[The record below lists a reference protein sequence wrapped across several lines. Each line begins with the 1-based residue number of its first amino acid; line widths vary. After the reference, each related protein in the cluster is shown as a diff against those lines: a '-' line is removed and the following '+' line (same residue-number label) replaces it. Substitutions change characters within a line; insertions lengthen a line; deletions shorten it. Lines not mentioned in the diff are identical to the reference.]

1 MLKNKIPTKFVIVF
15 LFLILGGFG
24 IFSYKEN
31 AKIDFVE
38 WWNNIVFWKMNIKKH
53 CYKTMEWIHKKMV
66 GLMKIAANSKTKKG
80 EKILHVVQESMLK
93 NLKIVVF

>member
-1 MLKNKIPTKFVIVF
+1 
-15 LFLILGGFG
+15 
-24 IFSYKEN
+24 
-31 AKIDFVE
+31 
-38 WWNNIVFWKMNIKKH
+38 
-53 CYKTMEWIHKKMV
+53 MEWIHKKMV